1 MGHPLH
7 LLPQARS
14 KAWAIRPIEV
24 LKVRH
29 VHASHPFAHYAKG
42 WGTRFIATAGEVKSL
57 GHPPEFRPSEDGG
70 QCENITSDSTPA

>member
-7 LLPQARS
+7 LLSQARS

-42 WGTRFIATAGEVKSL
+42 WGSRFIATAG
-57 GHPPEFRPSEDGG
+57 
-70 QCENITSDSTPA
+70 